1 MQAQIYNEL
10 RDLKGFIIKFVGLKS
25 ELHSFDFR
33 IDKAFFDLLQIDDIY
48 DIEGDLVVTMD
59 KKVNML
65 VFNFV
70 FDGKFPTLCDRCG
83 QAVEIPLKFDETL
96 YVKISESVNKVDE
109 DDIVYISPSE
119 IEFDIHQF
127 VYEYIILA
135 IPMRCTHEDSINP
148 THCELASIESDD
160 IENENEN
167 EEEIDPRWAAL
178 KNIKFDN

>member
-48 DIEGDLVVTMD
+48 DIEERFGRYDGQ
-59 KKVNML
+59 KVNML

-70 FDGKFPTLCDRCG
+70 SMANFNTLRPLWTGCG
-83 QAVEIPLKFDETL
+83 NSTKVCETL

-109 DDIVYISPSE
+109 DDIVYISPSKLNLTY
-119 IEFDIHQF
+119 INLYMNISYLQYPCVAHT
-127 VYEYIILA
+127 IIL
-135 IPMRCTHEDSINP
+135 
-148 THCELASIESDD
+148 
-160 IENENEN
+160 
-167 EEEIDPRWAAL
+167 
-178 KNIKFDN
+178 